1 MSIAAPSVELLQVT
15 KRFGAT
21 LAVDNLQLTLP
32 RGEFFSLLGSSG
44 CGKTTTLRLIG
55 GLERPD
61 SGEIRIA
68 GEVVTHQPPYA
79 RRANIV
85 FQNYALFPHLTV
97 KENIAFGLRLQSPR
111 VVESAIN
118 QRVDDALALVRLA
131 GFGTRRPQQLSGGQ
145 QQRVALARAL
155 VLRPQVLLLDEPL
168 GALDRQLRKAMQRE
182 LRRIQ
187 QEVRMTFLYVTHDQ
201 EEALSMSDRLAVMRH
216 GRIEQIGTPHEI
228 FQSPRTKFVA
238 DFMGAA
244 NIFCGRVTAVTAQE
258 VRMATPAGLC
268 LTALSIPEITLGAE
282 ASCVVRPEA
291 VQLLPDD
298 AVCEGHNTAVGRITN
313 LVYLGEMTEVE
324 VMLDAGQA
332 ILCRLPSRLAQQGHY
347 RQHDQVRLAWQTAD
361 CQVLRE

>member
-1 MSIAAPSVELLQVT
+1 MTTAYPSVELLQVS

-21 LAVDNLQLTLP
+21 LAVDNLQLTLHQ
-32 RGEFFSLLGSSG
+32 GEFFSLLGSSG

-55 GLERPD
+55 GLEKPD

-68 GEVVTHQPPYA
+68 GEVVTDRPPYA

-111 VVESAIN
+111 VRESEISR
-118 QRVDDALALVRLA
+118 RVDDALELVQLG
-131 GFGTRRPQQLSGGQ
+131 GFEARRPQQLSGGQ

-201 EEALSMSDRLAVMRH
+201 EEALSMSDRLAVMRR
-216 GRIEQIGTPHEI
+216 GRIEQVGTPQEI
-228 FQSPRTKFVA
+228 FQTPRTKFVA
-238 DFMGAA
+238 DFMGAT
-244 NIFCGRVTAVTAQE
+244 NIFSGTVTAVTAQE
-258 VRMATPAGLC
+258 ARIATPAGLC
-268 LTALSIPEITLGAE
+268 LTALPTPGITVGAE
-282 ASCVVRPEA
+282 VSCIVRPEA
-291 VQLLPDD
+291 VQLLPD
-298 AVCEGHNTAVGRITN
+298 NTAWKGNNTSVGRITS
-313 LVYLGEMTEVE
+313 LVYLGEQTEVE
-324 VMLDAGQA
+324 VMLHAGQV
-332 ILCRLPSRLAQQGHY
+332 ILSRLSSRMAQQCRY
-347 RQHDQVRLAWQTAD
+347 RQHDLVRIAWQAAD
-361 CQVLRE
+361 CHVLRE